1 MRGSTS
7 CILIFYSSGYLSTTL
22 EATLSMMLKTGLK
35 PLSFK
40 YIMLSLD
47 VATIDFPFKSFTGV
61 ARMALN
67 KTLHSA
73 KMSVFLFIYLI
84 GNCPVKSTYIVLS
97 FGFSAA

>member
-61 ARMALN
+61 ARMSLDDQLYTTRVDVFTLIDLN
-67 KTLHSA
+67 GD
-73 KMSVFLFIYLI
+73 F
-84 GNCPVKSTYIVLS
+84 PVKLM
-97 FGFSAA
+97 